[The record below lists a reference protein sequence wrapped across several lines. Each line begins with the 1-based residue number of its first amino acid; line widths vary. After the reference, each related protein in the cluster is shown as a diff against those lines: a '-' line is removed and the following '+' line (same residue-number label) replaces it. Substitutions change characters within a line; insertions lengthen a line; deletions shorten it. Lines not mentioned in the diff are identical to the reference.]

1 MERRVMT
8 ATTTVR
14 RFISDRSG
22 NTAIEYA
29 IITAMMAGALVPAIH
44 LVQSGLVS
52 TLASV
57 AGASLGGQFAP

>member
-1 MERRVMT
+1 MT
-8 ATTTVR
+8 ATTMVR

-22 NTAIEYA
+22 ATAVEYA
-29 IITAMMAGALVPAIH
+29 IIAAVIAGALVPAIQ

-52 TLASV
+52 TLGSV